1 MRNDSFKLAIVLMR
15 LCLYFIERRTTNCAY
30 VKFEIVNSKDKPFF
44 SIRVSLYDIVAIINI
59 IVEICI
65 EMQ

>member
-1 MRNDSFKLAIVLMR
+1 MR